1 MGTVVVPWTDRFELD
16 EGLFRDEIASLLA
29 AGHTHLYVFG
39 TAGEGY
45 AVDDSQFERITRL
58 FVEEMRSG
66 GAEPM
71 VGVISLAEQTIR
83 SGSRGRATRSACCS
97 SRCRCQAGARSK

>member
-1 MGTVVVPWTDRFELD
+1 MGTVVVPWTDRFELH

-45 AVDDSQFERITRL
+45 AVDDSQFERITPL

-71 VGVISLAEQTIR
+71 AGAISLAEQTIR
-83 SGSRGRATRSACCS
+83 KRIACARDTLGVRLLQGSLPRRRTV
-97 SRCRCQAGARSK
+97 